1 MFLSK
6 LDIWSA
12 KHIFSIQFVLQM
24 VVGYP
29 VQIANACVY
38 TMQVNDAIKKLIDA
52 KLAF

>member
-1 MFLSK
+1 MFLTK

-24 VVGYP
+24 VVRFS
-29 VQIANACVY
+29 VQITNGCVC
-38 TMQVNDAIKKLIDA
+38 TIQVNDAIKGPIDP